1 LLTLRHEFLGGS
13 ASVLN
18 NGPLASLTPP
28 MLDSLSIPKRRVAA
42 QFVLPGGA
50 SREVAVFLAE
60 AASGHN
66 LPGGERLSDLLN
78 ANGSL
83 FIPAVDAET
92 DAMTFVRC
100 ENLALARV
108 AAELEPNAVDQFTI
122 PTEHEV
128 EVWLAD
134 GQRLRG
140 LLTYVLPEAH
150 SRLTDYLNSAP
161 PFFPLLEGA
170 RVALVNKRHVAYVET
185 LRR

>member
-1 LLTLRHEFLGGS
+1 
-13 ASVLN
+13 
-18 NGPLASLTPP
+18 
-28 MLDSLSIPKRRVAA
+28 MLESLSVPKRRVAA
-42 QFVLPGGA
+42 QFVLPGGS

-60 AASGHN
+60 AAPGHT
-66 LPGGERLSDLLN
+66 GGERLSDLLN
-78 ANGSL
+78 NSGSQ

-108 AAELEPNAVDQFTI
+108 AAELEPNVVDQFTI

-128 EVWLAD
+128 EVRLVD
-134 GQRLRG
+134 GQKLRG
-140 LLTYVLPEAH
+140 LITYVLPEAH

-161 PFFPLLEGA
+161 PFIPVLEGEK
-170 RVALVNKRHVAYVET
+170 VALVNKRHVAYVET

>member
-1 LLTLRHEFLGGS
+1 
-13 ASVLN
+13 
-18 NGPLASLTPP
+18 
-28 MLDSLSIPKRRVAA
+28 MLESLSVPKRRVAA

-60 AASGHN
+60 AAPGHT
-66 LPGGERLSDLLN
+66 GGERLSDLLN
-78 ANGSL
+78 NSGSQ
-83 FIPAVDAET
+83 FIPALDAET
-92 DAMTFVRC
+92 NAMTFVHC

-108 AAELEPNAVDQFTI
+108 AAEHEPNVVDQFTI

-128 EVWLAD
+128 EVRLVD
-134 GQRLRG
+134 GQKLHG
-140 LLTYVLPEAH
+140 LITYVLPEAH

-161 PFFPLLEGA
+161 PFIPVLEGE